1 MSWIRELFLGDSIAQ
16 TVLIYGLVIAI
27 GIWIGRLKIFGVSLG
42 VTWILFIGLLF
53 SFLGLHVNDHF
64 LHFLKE
70 FGLIL
75 FVYTIGLQVGPG
87 FFASLRQS
95 ALLNNLLTIA
105 IVLMGVGITLIFYYF
120 SDFSITTL
128 TGVMSGAV
136 TNTPGMGAAQ
146 STAID
151 LKLNTKNINFI
162 PLAYAIVYPFGVF
175 GIILSMLILKKI
187 LRVNLEKERELHRK
201 LDFIQ
206 KKRPV
211 SIHLNLQNRQLIG
224 KTFREL
230 TQLFNEPFV
239 VSRMLNKGQIITPT
253 PDTILEENDVFLIV
267 AHKHQVPK
275 LKMIIGNESS
285 TNLKVAPRSELI
297 SRIIVV
303 TNKEATHKKIS
314 EIFSLQQHNFTL
326 SRVARA
332 GVELIPHGNMILQ
345 MSDQVKV
352 VGSRNGVEIATR
364 ALGNEM
370 RRLDVPDIAPIF
382 VGIVLGV
389 LLGSIPIY
397 ILNLSIPIRIGLA
410 AGPLIIALILSRY
423 GNKIYLNQFTT
434 YSANLM
440 LRELGISLFLASV
453 GLGSGKFLQM
463 AFADNS
469 VIYWLLMGLSI
480 TIIPLV
486 TVGLIAYYKGRKTY
500 LEICGLLA
508 GASTDPPALAF
519 ANEMAANEVAS
530 INYASVYPVAMILRI
545 IVAQLLIIFLAA

>member
-1 MSWIRELFLGDSIAQ
+1 
-16 TVLIYGLVIAI
+16 
-27 GIWIGRLKIFGVSLG
+27 
-42 VTWILFIGLLF
+42 
-53 SFLGLHVNDHF
+53 
-64 LHFLKE
+64 
-70 FGLIL
+70 
-75 FVYTIGLQVGPG
+75 
-87 FFASLRQS
+87 
-95 ALLNNLLTIA
+95 
-105 IVLMGVGITLIFYYF
+105 
-120 SDFSITTL
+120 
-128 TGVMSGAV
+128 
-136 TNTPGMGAAQ
+136 
-146 STAID
+146 
-151 LKLNTKNINFI
+151 
-162 PLAYAIVYPFGVF
+162 
-175 GIILSMLILKKI
+175 
-187 LRVNLEKERELHRK
+187 
-201 LDFIQ
+201 
-206 KKRPV
+206 
-211 SIHLNLQNRQLIG
+211 
-224 KTFREL
+224 
-230 TQLFNEPFV
+230 
-239 VSRMLNKGQIITPT
+239 
-253 PDTILEENDVFLIV
+253 
-267 AHKHQVPK
+267 
-275 LKMIIGNESS
+275 
-285 TNLKVAPRSELI
+285 
-297 SRIIVV
+297 
-303 TNKEATHKKIS
+303 
-314 EIFSLQQHNFTL
+314 
-326 SRVARA
+326 
-332 GVELIPHGNMILQ
+332 
-345 MSDQVKV
+345 
-352 VGSRNGVEIATR
+352 
-364 ALGNEM
+364 M

-469 VIYWLLMGLSI
+469 VIYWILMGLSI

>member
-1 MSWIRELFLGDSIAQ
+1 LSWVRELFLGDSIAQ

-53 SFLGLHVNDHF
+53 SLLGLHVNDLF

-397 ILNLSIPIRIGLA
+397 ILNP
-410 AGPLIIALILSRY
+410 LILSRY

-469 VIYWLLMGLSI
+469 VIYWILMGLSI